1 MCTFCENIGHNS
13 KFVTERNTHRNMQRE
28 AAGDRPCYATG
39 KMRRLGVKLR
49 VAGMLWPG
57 LGASSAGPSGDVS
70 GVEWHYNDFRQRAI
84 TLSVF
89 LH

>member
-39 KMRRLGVKLR
+39 K
-49 VAGMLWPG
+49 
-57 LGASSAGPSGDVS
+57 
-70 GVEWHYNDFRQRAI
+70 
-84 TLSVF
+84 TLSVYRSRF
-89 LH
+89 EALPSIGSAIFAVHTV